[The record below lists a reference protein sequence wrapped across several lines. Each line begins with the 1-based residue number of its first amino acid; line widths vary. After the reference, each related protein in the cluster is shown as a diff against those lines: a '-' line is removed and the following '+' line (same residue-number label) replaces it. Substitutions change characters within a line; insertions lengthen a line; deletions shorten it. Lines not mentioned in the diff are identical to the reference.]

1 MTSTAKEVTDT
12 SLSVP
17 AIPTIGLSNILLR
30 LTKYRVLLLLL
41 PLCLAV
47 LAGVIAATSSPI
59 FTAYARLL
67 PPQTNMATASTLLNQ
82 VGGGAAL
89 GSSALTLK
97 NPSDLY
103 ASLFLSRSIQD
114 AVILQFDL
122 AQHYNEGDADQLRQL
137 VAKRTKVDVGRD
149 GIITLSYTDKT
160 SARSADIANG
170 MIEAMYNIAKRLARE
185 EALRRED
192 YYEELINEVK
202 SRLTATSEK
211 LMELEDLTGLT
222 RIKGQE
228 EAAMATATE
237 LQGMIATRLVDL
249 AKMRLSATERHP
261 QVKRMQAEL
270 AALKAELR
278 RVEKDGLIK
287 SENGELS
294 DLRRPNEANKPFSNP
309 FQHYSRARTLVEPW
323 RREVDLTNNV
333 LDQLVKA
340 RALSRIDESRD
351 LSIIQ
356 VLDKAVPPTKRSGPR
371 PLLNAAVGGVIGLLI
386 AVVLALFWDL
396 LFTCPLRR
404 ARWKKV
410 LYSLLTL
417 PRRALPVSKESA
429 QAKPVENS
437 APPGSST

>member
-1 MTSTAKEVTDT
+1 MTSGSTEMADE
-12 SLSVP
+12 SSSIP
-17 AIPTIGLSNILLR
+17 AIPAIGLSNILLR
-30 LTKYRVLLLLL
+30 LTQYRALLLFL
-41 PLCLAV
+41 PLIFAV
-47 LAGVIAATSSPI
+47 LAGVLAATSSPI

-67 PPQTNMATASTLLNQ
+67 PPQTNTATASTLLNQ

-114 AVILQFDL
+114 AVIAQFDL
-122 AQHYNEGDADQLRQL
+122 AQHYNEDDIDQLRQL

-192 YYEELINEVK
+192 YYEVLINEIK
-202 SRLTATSEK
+202 ARLSDTSKK
-211 LMELEDLTGLT
+211 LMEIEDRTGLT

-228 EAAMATATE
+228 DTAMATVTE
-237 LQGMIATRLVDL
+237 LQGMIATRTIDL
-249 AKMRLSATERHP
+249 AKMRSSATERHP
-261 QVKRMQAEL
+261 QVIRMRTEL
-270 AALKAELR
+270 AALKAELHR
-278 RVEKDGLIK
+278 IEQNGLIK
-287 SENGELS
+287 SEDGEPAQ
-294 DLRRPNEANKPFSNP
+294 LRTQNDESKPFSMP
-309 FQHYSRARTLVEPW
+309 FRHYSRARTLVEPW
-323 RREVDLTNNV
+323 RREVELNNHV

-371 PLLNAAVGGVIGLLI
+371 PLLNAAVGGIIGFLI
-386 AVVLALFWDL
+386 AVLLALFWDL
-396 LFTCPLRR
+396 LFTSADRR
-404 ARWKKV
+404 ERWKQV
-410 LYSLLTL
+410 LYSLFTF
-417 PRRALPVSKESA
+417 PRKS
-429 QAKPVENS
+429 VEKS
-437 APPGSST
+437 IDPSSSS